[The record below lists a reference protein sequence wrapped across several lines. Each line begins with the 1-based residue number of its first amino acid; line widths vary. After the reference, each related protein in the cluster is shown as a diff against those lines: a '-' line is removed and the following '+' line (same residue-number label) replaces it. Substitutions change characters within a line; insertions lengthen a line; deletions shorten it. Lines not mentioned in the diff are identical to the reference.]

1 MAGVEL
7 PPLIET
13 CVQHA
18 LMKGTLFSSMNLL
31 PPPRFPKRGIQNQD
45 DCTTAAA
52 PHHRYWNQGMCFN
65 EKHEQ
70 YFPANNNFQ
79 FINYSLA
86 IRPFTQR
93 METPRAV
100 EHIASVPNKAVKR
113 KRIDF
118 TDLCSDQKR
127 QIRIILTDSTAREVF
142 GLPPIVLFVSNILGG
157 QIYEKRPAANQDGKS
172 TKSGTALSQE
182 LGLKYGVSSKTVRD
196 IWSRTTWTEATRE
209 LWTANVRLQQAN
221 QLKPQHCICIASDW
235 SSSCPIRWRIS
246 LGSQNL
252 PAGT

>member
-31 PPPRFPKRGIQNQD
+31 PPPKFPKRGIQNQD

-65 EKHEQ
+65 AKHEQ

-127 QIRIILTDSTAREVF
+127 QIRIILTDSTARE
-142 GLPPIVLFVSNILGG
+142 
-157 QIYEKRPAANQDGKS
+157 IYEKRPAANQDGKS

>member
-65 EKHEQ
+65 AKHEQ

-127 QIRIILTDSTAREVF
+127 QIRIILTDSTARE
-142 GLPPIVLFVSNILGG
+142 
-157 QIYEKRPAANQDGKS
+157 IYEKRPAANQDGKS

-209 LWTANVRLQQAN
+209 LWTANELEAHLNDVSKKNVAN
-221 QLKPQHCICIASDW
+221 ATSTAD
-235 SSSCPIRWRIS
+235 SAR
-246 LGSQNL
+246 
-252 PAGT
+252 T